1 MTLDEINDKIE
12 SYQKQL
18 DDYNLQIEALSNKD
32 DLNDDDTQAEIDNIM
47 NSIVEIMEA
56 LDKLISKIE

>member
-18 DDYNLQIEALSNKD
+18 DDYNLQIEALSNKE

-47 NSIVEIMEA
+47 KNIVEIMEA

>member
-12 SYQKQL
+12 AYQKQL
-18 DDYNLQIEALSNKD
+18 DDYNLQIEALSNKE

-47 NSIVEIMEA
+47 KNIVEIMEA